1 MLFRSNYPASGAD
14 TAGGNSGCSW
24 GSPANV
30 GSGAS
35 TTSCN
40 VAANATGN
48 ASSHFLYASNFGFA
62 IPSDATITGITLEIR
77 RNAAATSALVDN
89 VVRLAKT
96 NNQTNLGT
104 SFANATTWPSTLT
117 TQTYGD
123 AAALWGTTWTPAE
136 VNASTFGAVLSVS
149 NATGTARSATVDWFR
164 ITVAYTFSTAP
175 TVTLVQS
182 ATQADPTNI
191 APVVFTLTSGGTRT
205 LYGPSVNAS
214 DFTVTNGTIGTIE
227 MRLSSALVW

>member
-1 MLFRSNYPASGAD
+1 MPRLKPVPAAVPAPGAPALPIHEMPGHMVRRLQQVAVALFTSPGTSTSANYPASGAD

-136 VNASTFGAVLSVS
+136 INASTFGAVLSVS

-175 TVTLVQS
+175 DRKS
-182 ATQADPTNI
+182 
-191 APVVFTLTSGGTRT
+191 TR
-205 LYGPSVNAS
+205 LN
-214 DFTVTNGTIGTIE
+214 
-227 MRLSSALVW
+227 SSH